1 MDRPGVRQVPEGN
14 REQRKIIIMIITKQI
29 YLTPKLFRCMTAL
42 GTYNIK
48 SALGAYNIKSFTYEI
63 NRHMQVHTHTLTH
76 TPQTHMH
83 AHACMHAHTHKH
95 IVQNLY

>member
-1 MDRPGVRQVPEGN
+1 MGMDRPGVRQVPEGN

-29 YLTPKLFRCMTAL
+29 YPTPKLFRCMTAL

-63 NRHMQVHTHTLTH
+63 NQHTRARAHTHTHHTDTRSRALTH
-76 TPQTHMH
+76 ARYTSTW
-83 AHACMHAHTHKH
+83 
-95 IVQNLY
+95 